1 MRSVDPSGGFGYR
14 AATPL
19 RDAELAVLVLNRSY
33 LPIHVT
39 SVRRAF
45 SLVYQGI
52 ARVVDDE
59 YRTFDFEQWSG
70 FRVLNGHD
78 RRQNGHEHHV
88 ADGHRCEWIGTSRG
102 RCRRR
107 A

>member
-1 MRSVDPSGGFGYR
+1 MLNSP
-14 AATPL
+14 
-19 RDAELAVLVLNRSY
+19 VLVLNRSY
-33 LPIHVT
+33 LPVHVT

-52 ARVVDDE
+52 ARVVDGE

-78 RRQNGHEHHV
+78 RRQNGHEHGV
-88 ADGHRCEWIGTSRG
+88 AVRVNGGEWIGTSRG
-102 RCRRR
+102 RLPAPARDR